1 MPTKPPQNN
10 QFSNTA
16 SRWAEAAHPT
26 NPLPPQRRDRFLA
39 NSNGGGTYEFPLHH
53 RPLGRLAACLAA
65 LALSS
70 ASFALA
76 PYDSTGGIF
85 ELVPIAGGAAVATT
99 HVTFPPDAATVNLA
113 IPPSL
118 IAAMATG
125 TSLSFVARVTSDA
138 LTAGST
144 CIANALS
151 RQITFT
157 KAGSVTAAA
166 VPTLGTL
173 GLVLLAG
180 LMGVAAYRNRR
191 VRGALN
197 VLLPVIAIVALSLGS
212 APSLNAQATDPNT
225 TYAGSVNDAIQSV
238 RAVVDAAG
246 SVGITGT
253 RANNCDVLPVAPA
266 GSGFAS
272 LANITTGDKTGALP
286 INVISAGGVV
296 DPLGRSISY
305 SAVGL
310 PKVGA
315 SGVLAGQLTIDSSS
329 GQITGVLDMYSNE
342 QFTITITA
350 TNGSRSISKT
360 FILMLVNEG

>member
-1 MPTKPPQNN
+1 MR
-10 QFSNTA
+10 FSLLT
-16 SRWAEAAHPT
+16 
-26 NPLPPQRRDRFLA
+26 
-39 NSNGGGTYEFPLHH
+39 
-53 RPLGRLAACLAA
+53 GRLAACLAA

-76 PYDSTGGIF
+76 PYDSTGATI
-85 ELVPIAGGAAVATT
+85 ELVPVAGGAAVATT

-113 IPPSL
+113 IPPSV
-118 IAAMATG
+118 IAAMAPG
-125 TSLSFVARVTSDA
+125 ASLSFLARVTSDA

-144 CIANALS
+144 CTANALS

-157 KAGSVTAAA
+157 KAGSVTAAS
-166 VPTLGTL
+166 VPTLGML

-197 VLLPVIAIVALSLGS
+197 VWLPVIAIAALSLGS

-246 SVGITGT
+246 NVGITGT

-266 GSGFAS
+266 GSGFALLGNLGRS
-272 LANITTGDKTGALP
+272 DYGGAIPIDP
-286 INVISAGGVV
+286 INAGGVV
-296 DPLGRSISY
+296 DPLGRTVAY
-305 SAVGL
+305 SAQGL
-310 PKVGA
+310 PNRGLADGHNGPGLFIDAA
-315 SGVLAGQLTIDSSS
+315 SGVV
-329 GQITGVLDMYSNE
+329 TGVIDVGQNMPYNV
-342 QFTITITA
+342 TVTA
-350 TNGSRSISKT
+350 TNGTKSISKT
-360 FILMLVNEG
+360 FVLTIFNDF